1 MGAGWVARARHI
13 PSLQAHPGASVVALY
28 DTSPERAAAA
38 AATFR
43 IPWSGADR
51 DAFFDRRLDAVSI
64 CTSPWSHAE
73 LAIEALSRGLHVF
86 CEKPMAMNVADAQA
100 MVAASTA
107 AGRSLCLCHNFL
119 WSNSVRRADR
129 LLTLCGPVSYAM
141 ALQVSSHL
149 RRLPT
154 WYRALPGG
162 LFFDESPHMLY
173 LLQHFMGP
181 LRVDGVRAT
190 PDPETGHP
198 ATLEVQLQGTGG
210 AAALTMLFDT
220 PLSEWHIGLVGSRGV
235 IDVDLFREF
244 AFHVPG
250 DGAHKAF
257 DILGTSART
266 IAGHARGV
274 LTSGTRLVAKR
285 QTWGHG
291 PIIGAF
297 VESVVAGAPPPVAPE
312 SALAVVEVMEAI
324 LEHVGPS

>member
-1 MGAGWVARARHI
+1 
-13 PSLQAHPGASVVALY
+13 
-28 DTSPERAAAA
+28 
-38 AATFR
+38 
-43 IPWSGADR
+43 
-51 DAFFDRRLDAVSI
+51 
-64 CTSPWSHAE
+64 
-73 LAIEALSRGLHVF
+73 
-86 CEKPMAMNVADAQA
+86 
-100 MVAASTA
+100 
-107 AGRSLCLCHNFL
+107 
-119 WSNSVRRADR
+119 
-129 LLTLCGPVSYAM
+129 M

-198 ATLEVQLQGTGG
+198 TTLEVQLQGTGG

-266 IAGHARGV
+266 MAGHARGV
-274 LTSGTRLVAKR
+274 LTSGTRLVTKR

-297 VESVVAGAPPPVAPE
+297 VDSVLAGVPPPVAPE

-324 LEHVGPS
+324 LEHVGPA